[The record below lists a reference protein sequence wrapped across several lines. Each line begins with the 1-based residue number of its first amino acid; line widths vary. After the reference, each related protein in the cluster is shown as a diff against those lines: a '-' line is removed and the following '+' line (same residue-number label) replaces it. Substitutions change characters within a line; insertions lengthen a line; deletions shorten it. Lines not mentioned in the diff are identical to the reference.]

1 MKHRGP
7 GITFAAALRELE
19 IVHRRDQARLLRE
32 ACAFAGGD
40 LPLGRLYAAGWHA
53 SDIARRAWER
63 ACAEEIESARTDGFA
78 LDPTLRSLPG
88 LPFDRWPRPTLL
100 VRAALDLRPSRAGR
114 LDLARARIA
123 EGDTTGA
130 IGELRAWLDEATTAD
145 DRGPALEAL
154 GLALEC
160 EGDRP
165 AALACYAEAVREPRC
180 DPRVSVALLA
190 LALRVPDP
198 DGVSLAAQRLARLD
212 LSVPGTRRRFDRALR
227 AARGRAARNP
237 GARIGWPILEIA
249 LAGSEACSEVARGL
263 P

>member
-1 MKHRGP
+1 MMRRGP

-19 IVHRRDQARLLRE
+19 IVHRRDQERLLRE
-32 ACAFAGGD
+32 ACALAGGE
-40 LPLGRLYAAGWHA
+40 LPLGRLYVAGWPA
-53 SDIARRAWER
+53 PDFARAAWER
-63 ACAEEIESARTDGFA
+63 KCAEEIESARTDGFA
-78 LDPTLRSLPG
+78 VDPTLRSLPG
-88 LPFDRWPRPTLL
+88 LPSDRWPRPTLL
-100 VRAALDLRPSRAGR
+100 ARAALDLGPNRAGR

-130 IGELRAWLDEATTAD
+130 IGALRAWLDDATIAD
-145 DRGPALEAL
+145 DRGAALEAL

-165 AALACYAEAVREPRC
+165 ASLACYMEAVREPRC

-190 LALRVPDP
+190 LALRVPDA

-227 AARGRAARNP
+227 AARGRAARSP
-237 GARIGWPILEIA
+237 GTGIGWPILEMA
-249 LAGSEACSEVARGL
+249 LVGSEACSEIARGL